1 MDEKSKTE
9 RVILAKV
16 CFYENLIVKEIMF
29 VQIWFLF
36 FLYIGT
42 LFAIKRENLFMF
54 CALQKNV
61 KDTIIYQNL
70 SADMEFIIKHIG
82 GVEIF
87 LMQTNTFKVLV

>member
-1 MDEKSKTE
+1 
-9 RVILAKV
+9 
-16 CFYENLIVKEIMF
+16 
-29 VQIWFLF
+29 
-36 FLYIGT
+36 
-42 LFAIKRENLFMF
+42 MF

-82 GVEIF
+82 GGEIF

>member
-1 MDEKSKTE
+1 
-9 RVILAKV
+9 
-16 CFYENLIVKEIMF
+16 
-29 VQIWFLF
+29 
-36 FLYIGT
+36 
-42 LFAIKRENLFMF
+42 MF